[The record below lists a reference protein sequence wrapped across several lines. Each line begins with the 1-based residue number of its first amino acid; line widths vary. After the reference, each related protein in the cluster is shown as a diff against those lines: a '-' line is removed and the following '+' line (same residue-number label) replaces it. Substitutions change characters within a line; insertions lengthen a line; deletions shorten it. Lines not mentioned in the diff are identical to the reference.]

1 MPRKDSLRLD
11 EVFTGRFALVCTVGK
26 YAAVLAVAQD
36 GDSDEDVLRA
46 AEGWRKELLRPIRH
60 RRVVDKTADVDRVKG
75 NSCPP
80 SQASG

>member
-1 MPRKDSLRLD
+1 MPRKDSLRID
-11 EVFTGRFALVCTVGK
+11 EIFTGRFALVGTVGK
-26 YAAVLAVAQD
+26 YTAVLSVAQD
-36 GDSDEDVLRA
+36 GDSDEDVLAA

-60 RRVVDKTADVDRVKG
+60 RRLVDKKADADRVKG